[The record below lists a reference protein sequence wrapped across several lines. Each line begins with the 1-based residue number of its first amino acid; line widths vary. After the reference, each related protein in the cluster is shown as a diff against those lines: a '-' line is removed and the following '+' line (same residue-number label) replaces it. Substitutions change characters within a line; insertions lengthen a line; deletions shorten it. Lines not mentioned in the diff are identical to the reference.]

1 MFIVKLD
8 QELIKIANFP
18 REGKEASGYVII
30 SQLRVDDAQFLEAAV
45 NGILLRSYRG
55 GGTVAASSTFAYD
68 VNNECS
74 LDENR
79 TTYSVTL

>member
-30 SQLRVDDAQFLEAAV
+30 S
-45 NGILLRSYRG
+45 
-55 GGTVAASSTFAYD
+55 
-68 VNNECS
+68 
-74 LDENR
+74 
-79 TTYSVTL
+79 